1 MISSVLHSLKSTI
14 RVFSAAMVAGPLIL
28 CLMLMDATKTR
39 AASPI
44 GYQQLY
50 AFKGGPADGEYLYDS
65 IIEGSD
71 GRLYG
76 TTVNGGPD
84 DGGLVFGMNKDG
96 SGYAILHPFRISTTD
111 GLSPWG
117 GVVQGSDGRLY
128 GATRH
133 GGATDAGTVFS
144 VRLNGTGF
152 AIIRSFST
160 NANDGA
166 YPLNSV
172 IEGSDGRL
180 YGRTLSGGTND
191 GSAVF
196 GLNKN
201 GSGYTVLHS
210 FTSNLPDHMDSYS
223 GLIQGSDGALYGTT
237 FNDGALGRGSVFR
250 LNKDGTGFQPL
261 HSFQDNNSDGGFP
274 YGTVHEAS
282 DGGLYGTTSEGGPDD
297 YGTLYKVN
305 RDGASYMVLRY
316 FTATNHEGYLPVA
329 PPVEGPGGALYG
341 TTYFGG
347 ASDEGTIYQ
356 VGKDGS
362 GFAFLYEFR
371 NDGLDGWEPNAPMI
385 RGSDGAL
392 YGTTFFGSG
401 QVFASVFRI
410 EPLALEGETTPGGF
424 TVHLDGFKGDRY
436 ALDVTDSLSS
446 TWTQIV
452 VLTNLTGTVA
462 WPDTGPLLK
471 QRFYRARTLNP

>member
-96 SGYAILHPFRISTTD
+96 SGYAILHPFRMSTTD

-117 GVVQGSDGRLY
+117 GVVQ
-128 GATRH
+128 
-133 GGATDAGTVFS
+133 
-144 VRLNGTGF
+144 
-152 AIIRSFST
+152 
-160 NANDGA
+160 
-166 YPLNSV
+166 
-172 IEGSDGRL
+172 GSDGRL

-250 LNKDGTGFQPL
+250 LNKDGAGFQTL

-282 DGGLYGTTSEGGPDD
+282 DGVLYGTTSEGGPDD
-297 YGTLYKVN
+297 YGTLYQVN
-305 RDGASYMVLRY
+305 RDGA
-316 FTATNHEGYLPVA
+316 GYV
-329 PPVEGPGGALYG
+329 
-341 TTYFGG
+341 
-347 ASDEGTIYQ
+347 
-356 VGKDGS
+356 
-362 GFAFLYEFR
+362 
-371 NDGLDGWEPNAPMI
+371 
-385 RGSDGAL
+385 
-392 YGTTFFGSG
+392 
-401 QVFASVFRI
+401 
-410 EPLALEGETTPGGF
+410 
-424 TVHLDGFKGDRY
+424 
-436 ALDVTDSLSS
+436 
-446 TWTQIV
+446 
-452 VLTNLTGTVA
+452 
-462 WPDTGPLLK
+462 
-471 QRFYRARTLNP
+471 